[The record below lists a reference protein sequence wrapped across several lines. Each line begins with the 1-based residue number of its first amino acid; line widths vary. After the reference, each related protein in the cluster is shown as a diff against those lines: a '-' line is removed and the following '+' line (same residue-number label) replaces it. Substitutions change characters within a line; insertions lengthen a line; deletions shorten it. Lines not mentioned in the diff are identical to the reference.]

1 MFRDEN
7 DNDLNDFGPGEEALQ
22 VFLNRSDY
30 LEVRLSWNDSW
41 SRSGRDYDLYV
52 FAPDGSYIISKNPQN
67 GYDDQRPIEAV
78 ALFAPVRGNYSIKIK
93 KYNASP
99 DNAAFQLF
107 SSQDLLYN
115 NMENSSLGALASC
128 PEVLTIGAVDAL
140 TLKLENYSSMGPNLE
155 GRLKPDLVAPSNV
168 TTSSYLPERFI
179 GSSASA
185 PYAAGIFALALEKGR
200 KGGLSDTDIKRIL
213 LESAIDLGPSG
224 PDYGYGLGL
233 INLHKF
239 AELKEEAQL

>member
-1 MFRDEN
+1 MNRPIDIVSCSLDFLYSLFDQSDSFCSIIRNLTENGTIWINAVGDEARGHWYGVFRDEN

-128 PEVLTIGAVDAL
+128 HRGLDYRSRGCINPKTGELQLHGPELWKA
-140 TLKLENYSSMGPNLE
+140 
-155 GRLKPDLVAPSNV
+155 
-168 TTSSYLPERFI
+168 
-179 GSSASA
+179 GSSLIWWPRIQRHNLILSA
-185 PYAAGIFALALEKGR
+185 GKI
-200 KGGLSDTDIKRIL
+200 
-213 LESAIDLGPSG
+213 
-224 PDYGYGLGL
+224 
-233 INLHKF
+233 
-239 AELKEEAQL
+239 